1 MTMNVDYDNL
11 SDSDVVVA
19 TLKGD
24 EDSFRIL
31 VERYEAKLMRY
42 ASYILKDYDMAS
54 DVVQETFIKSYINL
68 RSYKIGKPF
77 SPWIYRILHN
87 LAMNV
92 IKANKKT
99 CALGAIDEMGDNFL
113 VKFDADK
120 VIDKRLLDSKVKKCL
135 SEINIKYKEVLLLS
149 FFENLKYEEISDI
162 LHIPTST
169 VGVRIRR
176 GKEALRIVCQKEG
189 VDYE

>member
-1 MTMNVDYDNL
+1 MNVDYDNL

-113 VKFDADK
+113 VKFNTDK
-120 VIDKRLLDSKVKKCL
+120 VIDKNMLDSKVRKCL
-135 SEINIKYKEVLLLS
+135 TKIDIKYQEILALYY
-149 FFENLKYEEISDI
+149 FDNLKYEEISDI

-169 VGVRIRR
+169 AGIRIKR
-176 GKEALRIVCQKEG
+176 GKEMLKKVCLKEG
-189 VDYE
+189 VKYE

>member
-1 MTMNVDYDNL
+1 MNIKSDDF
-11 SDSDVVVA
+11 SDSDIISLV
-19 TLKGD
+19 LDGD
-24 EDSFRIL
+24 YDIYRLI

-42 ASYILKDYDMAS
+42 SLYLLKDYDIAS
-54 DVVQETFIKSYINL
+54 DVVQEAFIKAYINL
-68 RSYKIGKPF
+68 RSFNLEKPF

-87 LAMNV
+87 GAMNV
-92 IKANKKT
+92 IKSNKKT